1 MLFYH
6 PIFLLPV
13 FIILGLVGEE
23 FALGVNEELG
33 GSGSTTEGAVA
44 LATHLVVVVE
54 SSTWMI
60 DITGA
65 DDNDVVEF
73 EGAVV
78 LDMDIDDGSI
88 DARGRDI
95 SISDTRIMEAE
106 RLTSILHIGDI
117 TAVPGTAHGVYL
129 TEFDPNLDK
138 IFQDYFLFG
147 FHNTTK
153 EWKGSDKEVKR
164 K

>member
-1 MLFYH
+1 
-6 PIFLLPV
+6 LPV

-23 FALGVNEELG
+23 FAFGVNEELG
-33 GSGSTTEGAVA
+33 GSGSTTKGAVT
-44 LATHLVVVVE
+44 LATHLVVVVKAG
-54 SSTWMI
+54 TGMI

-65 DDNDVVEF
+65 DDHDVVEF
-73 EGAVV
+73 EGAIV

-88 DARGRDI
+88 DARSRDI
-95 SISDTRIMEAE
+95 GISDTRIMEAE
-106 RLTSILHIGDI
+106 RLSSILHIGDI
-117 TAVPGTAHGVYL
+117 TAVPSTAHGVYL

-153 EWKGSDKEVKR
+153 EWKGSEKEVKG